1 VRSCSAA
8 IGDEAVLEF
17 RPMAVEDLPVVT
29 AWLQEPHVGPWWM
42 PSEID
47 DIARAVRGEEA
58 VDPWLVV
65 VDGRAVGYF
74 QVYDVGYDAEY
85 REACATVGVEA
96 GTAGMDYLLGDPA
109 LIGRGIGT
117 AAIGA
122 FVRDV
127 VFGLGPYPAVTAG
140 PDPENTASIRV
151 LEKNGFVFV
160 GDIETHW
167 GPEHLMRRSRDG

>member
-1 VRSCSAA
+1 MSEHRA
-8 IGDEAVLEF
+8 LTF
-17 RPMAVEDLPVVT
+17 RPMVVDDLPLVT
-29 AWLQEPHVGPWWM
+29 AWLREPHVGPWWV
-42 PSEID
+42 PSEVD
-47 DIARAVRGEEA
+47 DVTRAVRGDEPVE
-58 VDPWLVV
+58 PWLLVL
-65 VDGRAVGYF
+65 DGDDVGYF
-74 QVYDVGYDAEY
+74 QVYDVGYDPEY
-85 REACATVGVEA
+85 RAACASIGVEA

-122 FVRDV
+122 FVEDV

-140 PDPENTASIRV
+140 PDPKNAASIRV

-167 GPEHLMRRSRDG
+167 GPEHLMEKERA